1 MQQPISALPISQRRK
16 KASLLI
22 IEDNPDQWII
32 IQQVIQNTF
41 PNVQASWVPNP
52 QEALIYLK
60 ECLDG
65 DSKLPFMVL
74 LDLYL
79 PERETGWELLQQIRA
94 LPPPIGKLPIIAL
107 SSSQDTA
114 DITESYD
121 LGITAY
127 LIKPTDL
134 DSWTQS
140 FQILK
145 KYRMDTVLLPH

>member
-1 MQQPISALPISQRRK
+1 MSQPISALPISQRRK
-16 KASLLI
+16 RASLLI

-52 QEALIYLK
+52 QEALAYLK
-60 ECLDG
+60 ECMNGILTP
-65 DSKLPFMVL
+65 PFMVL

-79 PERETGWELLQQIRA
+79 PQRETGWELLQQIRA

-107 SSSQDTA
+107 SSSRDTA
-114 DITESYD
+114 DITGSYD

-127 LIKPTDL
+127 LVKPTDL
-134 DSWTQS
+134 DFWTQS
-140 FQILK
+140 FHILK
-145 KYRMDTVLLPH
+145 KYWMDTVLLPH